1 MRVALVNLT
10 TTTKIGGVETFV
22 WELAGHLAQQHLSV
36 SVIGGVSASPPFRPS
51 LPGVEVITVPYIDRA
66 TMRRVP
72 LLGRRYGLTK
82 LLERLS
88 FAIRAQGIIGHGAY
102 DIVHIHK
109 PFDLPLA
116 RWVRARTGARIV
128 YSSHGRDFFP
138 GDRRFSDTV
147 SVFTA
152 CSAYNA
158 EEVRDRYGHAAQVI
172 FNGIDTKQFV
182 PQRPDSVW
190 RAGLVGDGAPLILW
204 VGRLERWKGTI
215 DALRAIALLD
225 HTCPAHLAIAGT
237 GPEMNR
243 LRAAAQSL
251 GIHERVHFLGDCEHA
266 ALPRIYSACDIVVGT
281 SFANETFGM
290 AIAEASA
297 CARPVIATR
306 FGGFP
311 EVVRDGE
318 TGLLAPP
325 RDPLALAAAI
335 RRLLSNR
342 ACGQAM
348 GQAGRAHVVANFAW
362 PVVTERVLRLYR
374 EALDQKKMPERHV
387 SDED

>member
-22 WELAGHLAQQHLSV
+22 GELAGRLADRGV
-36 SVIGGVSASPPFRPS
+36 AVTVIGGASASQPILPP
-51 LPGVEVITVPYIDRA
+51 LPNVEVITVPYIDRA
-66 TMRRVP
+66 TMRHAP

-88 FAIRAQGIIGHGAY
+88 FGVCARRVIERGAF

-116 RWVRARTGARIV
+116 AWLRARTGARIV

-138 GDRRFSDTV
+138 GDRHFIGAV
-147 SVFTA
+147 AVFTA

-158 EEVRDRYGHAAQVI
+158 AEVRGRYHRDAQVI
-172 FNGIDTKQFV
+172 FNGIDTERFV
-182 PQRPDSVW
+182 PQPPDTAW
-190 RAGLVGDGAPLILW
+190 RAGHVADGAPLILW

-215 DALRAIALLD
+215 DAVRAIALLGGD
-225 HTCPAHLAIAGT
+225 CPAHLAIAGT
-237 GPEMNR
+237 GPEMDR
-243 LRAAAQSL
+243 LRAAARSL
-251 GIHERVHFLGDCEHA
+251 GIHERVHFLGNCDHA
-266 ALPRIYSACDIVVGT
+266 SLPRIYSSCDVVVGA

-318 TGLLAPP
+318 TGLLVPP
-325 RDPLALAAAI
+325 RDPQALAAAI
-335 RRLLSNR
+335 RTLLCDPAR
-342 ACGQAM
+342 GRAM
-348 GQAGRAHVVANFAW
+348 GEAGRAHVETHFAW
-362 PVVTERVLRLYR
+362 PVVTERVLRVYR
-374 EALDQKKMPERHV
+374 EALG
-387 SDED
+387 ED

>member
-22 WELAGHLAQQHLSV
+22 WELAGRLARQNV
-36 SVIGGVSASPPFRPS
+36 AVTVIGGASASPPSRDHFPT
-51 LPGVEVITVPYIDRA
+51 VAVITVPYLDRA
-66 TMRRVP
+66 TMRRIP
-72 LLGRRYGLTK
+72 LLGRRYGMTK

-88 FAIRAQGIIGHGAY
+88 FGVRARGVIERGSF
-102 DIVHIHK
+102 DLVHIHK

-116 RWVRARTGARIV
+116 AWIRARTGARIV

-138 GDRRFSDTV
+138 GDRRLTAAV

-158 EEVRDRYGHAAQVI
+158 GEVRAHYDRDARVI
-172 FNGIDTKQFV
+172 FNGIDTEQFV
-182 PQRPDSVW
+182 PLPPDRAW
-190 RAGLVGDGAPLILW
+190 RAGIVADGAPLILW

-225 HTCPAHLAIAGT
+225 RDCPAHLAIAGT
-237 GPEMNR
+237 GPEMDR

-251 GIHERVHFLGDCEHA
+251 GIHARVHFLGDCAHA
-266 ALPRIYSACDIVVGT
+266 ALPRIYSSCDLVVGT

-318 TGLLAPP
+318 TGVLVPP
-325 RDPLALAAAI
+325 RDPHALATALRA
-335 RRLLSNR
+335 LLR
-342 ACGQAM
+342 DPERGRVM
-348 GQAGRAHVVANFAW
+348 GDAGRAHVVANFAW
-362 PVVTERVLRLYR
+362 PVVTERVLRVYR
-374 EALDQKKMPERHV
+374 EALN
-387 SDED
+387 ED

>member
-22 WELAGHLAQQHLSV
+22 GELAGRLAERGV
-36 SVIGGVSASPPFRPS
+36 AVTVIGGASSAPSPHHPA
-51 LPGVEVITVPYIDRA
+51 PGVQVVTVPYIDRA
-66 TMRRVP
+66 TMRRIP

-88 FAIRAQGIIGHGAY
+88 FGVRARRVIERGGFE
-102 DIVHIHK
+102 IVHIHK

-116 RWVRARTGARIV
+116 VWSRARTGARIV

-138 GDRRFSDTV
+138 GDRRFTAAV

-158 EEVRDRYGHAAQVI
+158 GEVWERYRREARVI
-172 FNGIDTKQFV
+172 FNGIDTAQFA
-182 PQRPDSVW
+182 PHPPDAAW
-190 RAGLVGDGAPLILW
+190 RAGLAGGGAPLILW

-215 DALRAIALLD
+215 DAVRAIALLGRD
-225 HTCPAHLAIAGT
+225 CPAHLAIAGT
-237 GPEMNR
+237 GPELDR
-243 LRAAAQSL
+243 LRAAARSL
-251 GIHERVHFLGDCEHA
+251 GIQERIHFLGNCDHA
-266 ALPRIYSACDIVVGT
+266 ALPRIYSSCDLVVGT

-318 TGLLAPP
+318 TGLLVPP
-325 RDPLALAAAI
+325 RDPHALATAI
-335 RRLLSNR
+335 RALLR
-342 ACGQAM
+342 DPARGRAM
-348 GQAGRAHVVANFAW
+348 GGAGRAHVETHFAW
-362 PVVTERVLRLYR
+362 PVVTERVLRMYR
-374 EALDQKKMPERHV
+374 EALDG
-387 SDED
+387 D